1 MPSPRSRS
9 PQARLSC
16 TCTGTLAPGSALTP
30 PPACAPPRA
39 QVNLRQLHSLLNF
52 AAQDA
57 VVATSYFPNW
67 FQIPYPCAARTP
79 DTRANPA
86 PHARL
91 RRHLCA
97 PQTRRPGPALTPAPC
112 RLPPGPSTCHKLS
125 VCRGQGAARGGVG
138 VALSG
143 ENSGPRHPA
152 QTLARCDLSQVPALR
167 RSQFT

>member
-16 TCTGTLAPGSALTP
+16 TCTGTRQHCGPRTLAPGFPPTP

-67 FQIPYPCAARTP
+67 FQIPYPCVARTRPSGEPGSARLAAETPVRSTDVPAWPCTHAGAVPPSPGPLHVSQAFGVQGTWSGPWWGRRGLEWGELRSQTPSP
-79 DTRANPA
+79 DT
-86 PHARL
+86 
-91 RRHLCA
+91 CA
-97 PQTRRPGPALTPAPC
+97 L
-112 RLPPGPSTCHKLS
+112 
-125 VCRGQGAARGGVG
+125 
-138 VALSG
+138 
-143 ENSGPRHPA
+143 
-152 QTLARCDLSQVPALR
+152 
-167 RSQFT
+167 